1 MGDFFT
7 GKQFASVHC
16 GVWGVQGGGCGC
28 EHRAVEGYSG
38 VPMIL
43 TAADCSVW
51 LHLDG
56 RHGFSPYFSQLS
68 APQVEVHSH
77 LPGLPVVKAS
87 KEKFSWRFRQASLLC
102 NPGLA
107 QMCESQSLPF
117 YVVQLR
123 RSVTWPSVIYF
134 CICSLVTSHCWV
146 MNLQLKNSAPVSSM
160 ASFSLHAQ
168 GKSDFPQRQ
177 WVCKRTEGGCT
188 SLDCCLTF
196 QQTLHVEI
204 ISLLLFLLGEDYCD
218 KVLNSRIAKCFMLVL
233 ITWTIICYSQVGV
246 TKDSIL
252 HALQWLWIWST
263 NCSSLL

>member
-56 RHGFSPYFSQLS
+56 RRGFSSYFSQLS

-107 QMCESQSLPF
+107 QICESQSLPF

-204 ISLLLFLLGEDYCD
+204 ISLLLFLLGEVYTVIKFLTAELLDVSCW
-218 KVLNSRIAKCFMLVL
+218 C
-233 ITWTIICYSQVGV
+233 
-246 TKDSIL
+246 
-252 HALQWLWIWST
+252 WLPEP
-263 NCSSLL
+263 